1 MVKTLS
7 SKAGAQV
14 RSLVRELR
22 SHMLHGEEKKK
33 KKKKM
38 LEIHCNGNTQGEQ
51 DRITKTAWR
60 KTFRVKHKIRLV
72 CRILQM
78 AHSTPTTTQVDCMMT
93 MHLCLITVLLF
104 LSTPSGMWNPS
115 FLTRD
120 QSHVPFSVLTTEP
133 PGKSSEVTVLTEL

>member
-7 SKAGAQV
+7 SNAGAQV
-14 RSLVRELR
+14 RSLVKELR
-22 SHMLHGEEKKK
+22 SHMLHGEAK

-38 LEIHCNGNTQGEQ
+38 LGIHCNGNTQGEQ

-72 CRILQM
+72 CQILQM

-93 MHLCLITVLLF
+93 MHLCLIIVLLF
-104 LSTPSGMWNPS
+104 FVHIEW
-115 FLTRD
+115 
-120 QSHVPFSVLTTEP
+120 HVES
-133 PGKSSEVTVLTEL
+133 